1 MGDRVNQA
9 VAPQRAGRNELIS
22 RRHGVHGDERTD
34 FASEFFEQ
42 KDTKLAKT
50 QHLDWGLIP
59 ATISGHHQMNHFQF
73 QSSEPQALR
82 ALRVLLF
89 KTSSRKS
96 C

>member
-1 MGDRVNQA
+1 MLRIT
-9 VAPQRAGRNELIS
+9 EI
-22 RRHGVHGDERTD
+22 GDERTD
-34 FASEFFEQ
+34 FASGFLEQ

-82 ALRVLLF
+82 VLLF